1 MILQIKINKK
11 IYKSNIHS
19 YASLHRAIINVFP
32 QYIPKDYI
40 IYINN
45 KVYHHTQIVNELDS
59 KNKLGTN
66 TIIEIIPKIR
76 GGASKSA
83 IGSGLFYF
91 ILFLITLSPIY
102 FMYVGIVP
110 LKSFLSRRILTTA
123 LEPFGKY
130 LVCVLGKK
138 TLYSRILLAT
148 SIIKYFIFIFA
159 VFVTFTLPFIIL
171 CILMGVLM
179 KHNGLNDSPNK
190 LKGPVEAG
198 STTGMIFTVIHMLI
212 YFGYRWFDYVADI
225 LISLCNKTYYTKMV
239 FVPILESLKLSFNN
253 IKGIGAITATMGYAA
268 DVKILTGSLGGAIK
282 SFEGVMNMI
291 VKNGC
296 EAVGVDEIE
305 ESFKKNLKQL
315 NEGELKKFEIKGR
328 DRKKFCFDFNEYLD
342 ENEFEELCKASSN
355 EQCCTSTMFYKI
367 AEGLYKALTE
377 GGTFVEMVKKGLAM
391 IGLTGHLITAN
402 IAFFE
407 EAMERDDS
415 FDDKSGDAIF
425 LTETQFM
432 IKNNMGR
439 KEKDKS
445 RGMMLYEDDVDT
457 KIEEYKNKGYKVQ
470 ALYDDKY
477 KDEKQ
482 NIIGLLNI
490 KKKVSFDEMKN
501 KINELKRML
510 NDYNASYDDGDLVVK
525 YVFKPYFI
533 TNICEALNGVRAVRD
548 FSKDING
555 LDNAVD
561 ILRSGMFTGR
571 WMIVFYLITYL
582 VLVILGFFKVYL
594 K

>member
-1 MILQIKINKK
+1 MILQIKINNK
-11 IYKSNIHS
+11 IYKSTVHR
-19 YASLHRAIINVFP
+19 YVSLHRALINVFP
-32 QYIPKDYI
+32 YYTPKDYT
-40 IYINN
+40 IYANN
-45 KVYHHTQIVNELDS
+45 KVYSHTQIVDEIDKKS
-59 KNKLGTN
+59 V
-66 TIIEIIPKIR
+66 IEVMPKMR
-76 GGASKSA
+76 GGLEMSKSSM
-83 IGSGLFYF
+83 GSGMFYF

-123 LEPFGKY
+123 LQPFGKY

-171 CILMGVLM
+171 CILMGVFM
-179 KHNGLNDSPNK
+179 KHNTLNDSPSK
-190 LKGPVEAG
+190 LKGPVNAG

-212 YFGYRWFDYVADI
+212 YFGYRWFDYVADF
-225 LISLCNKTYYTKMV
+225 LISLCNKSYYTKMM
-239 FVPILESLKLSFNN
+239 FVPILESMKLTFNN
-253 IKGIGAITATMGYAA
+253 VKGIGAITATFGFAA
-268 DVKILTGSLGGAIK
+268 DVKGLTAAIGGLINPL
-282 SFEGVMNMI
+282 ENVMHMI

-305 ESFKKNLKQL
+305 ESFKKNLKKI
-315 NEGELKKFEIKGR
+315 NEHELKKFEIKGR

-342 ENEFEELCKASSN
+342 ENEFEELCKASGN

-367 AEGLYKALTE
+367 AEGLYQALTK
-377 GGTFVEMVKKGLAM
+377 GGTFIELVKKGLAM
-391 IGLTGHLITAN
+391 VGLTGHLITAN

-407 EAMERDDS
+407 ESMERDDA

-425 LTETQFM
+425 LTESQIM
-432 IKNNMGR
+432 IKSNMGR
-439 KEKDKS
+439 DKS
-445 RGMMLYEDDVDT
+445 KERSSGMLVYEDDVDT
-457 KIEEYKNKGYKVQ
+457 KIEEYRAKGFKVQ

-477 KDEKQ
+477 RDEKQ

-490 KKKVSFDEMKN
+490 KRKVSFDEMKN

-510 NDYNASYDDGDLVVK
+510 NDYNASYDDDDLVVK

>member
-1 MILQIKINKK
+1 MILEIKIKINNK
-11 IYKSNIHS
+11 IYKSIIHS
-19 YASLHRAIINVFP
+19 YVSLHCAIINVFP
-32 QYIPKDYI
+32 HYTPKDYT
-40 IYINN
+40 IYHSN
-45 KVYHHTQIVNELDS
+45 KVISHTQIVDELNRES
-59 KNKLGTN
+59 V
-66 TIIEIIPKIR
+66 IEVIPKMR
-76 GGASKSA
+76 GGAKS
-83 IGSGLFYF
+83 IMNSWLFYI

-123 LEPFGKY
+123 LQPFGKY

-148 SIIKYFIFIFA
+148 SIIKYFIFILA

-171 CILMGVLM
+171 CILMGVFM
-179 KHNGLNDSPNK
+179 KHNTLNDSPKK

-212 YFGYRWFDYVADI
+212 YFGYRWFDYFADFF
-225 LISLCNKTYYTKMV
+225 ISLCNKNYYTKMV
-239 FVPILESLKLSFNN
+239 FVPMLESMKLSFNN
-253 IKGIGAITATMGYAA
+253 IKGTGAIIATMGYAA
-268 DVKILTGSLGGAIK
+268 DVKGITGSLGGAVK
-282 SFEGVMNMI
+282 SFENVMNTI

-305 ESFKKNLKQL
+305 EEFRRNIKKLD
-315 NEGELKKFEIKGR
+315 EDSLKKFEIKGR
-328 DRKKFCFDFNEYLD
+328 ERKQFCFDFNEYLD
-342 ENEFEELCKASSN
+342 ENEFEELCKASGN

-377 GGTFVEMVKKGLAM
+377 GNTFVEMVKKGLAM
-391 IGLTGHLITAN
+391 VGLTGHLITAN

-407 EAMERDDS
+407 EAMERDDV

-425 LTETQFM
+425 LTETQIM
-432 IKNNMGR
+432 IKSNIGR
-439 KEKDKS
+439 TSKEHSTKL
-445 RGMMLYEDDVDT
+445 MVYEDDVDN
-457 KIEEYKNKGYKVQ
+457 KIEEYKSKGFKVQ
-470 ALYDDKY
+470 ALYENKY
-477 KDEKQ
+477 RDEKK
-482 NIIGLLNI
+482 NIVGLLNI
-490 KKKVSFDEMKN
+490 KRKISFDEMKN

-510 NDYNASYDDGDLVVK
+510 NDYNASYDDEDLAVK
-525 YVFKPYFI
+525 YIFKPYFI
-533 TNICEALNGVRAVRD
+533 SNICEALNGVRAVRD

>member
-1 MILQIKINKK
+1 MILEIKINKN

-32 QYIPKDYI
+32 QYTPKDYI

-45 KVYHHTQIVNELDS
+45 KVCSHTQIVNELDA
-59 KNKLGTN
+59 KQ
-66 TIIEIIPKIR
+66 IIEIMPKIR
-76 GGASKSA
+76 GGLEMSKSSM
-83 IGSGLFYF
+83 GSGMFYF

-179 KHNGLNDSPNK
+179 KHNKLSDAPKK

-198 STTGMIFTVIHMLI
+198 STTGMIFTVIHMI
-212 YFGYRWFDYVADI
+212 TYFGYRWFDYVADYF
-225 LISLCNKTYYTKMV
+225 ISLCNKTYYTKII

-253 IKGIGAITATMGYAA
+253 IKGIGAIAGTFGFAA
-268 DVKILTGSLGGAIK
+268 DVKGITSALGGVVK
-282 SFEGVMNMI
+282 PLEDVMHMI

-305 ESFKKNLKQL
+305 ESFKKNLKGL
-315 NEGELKKFEIKGR
+315 NEHELKKFEIKGR

-342 ENEFEELCKASSN
+342 ENEFEELCKASGN

-367 AEGLYKALTE
+367 AEGLYKALTQ
-377 GGTFVEMVKKGLAM
+377 GGTFIELVKKGLAM
-391 IGLTGHLITAN
+391 VGLTGHLITAN

-407 EAMERDDS
+407 EAMERDDA
-415 FDDKSGDAIF
+415 FDDKGGDAIF

-439 KEKDKS
+439 TQKDRS
-445 RGMMLYEDDVDT
+445 TGLMLYEDDVDN
-457 KIEEYKNKGYKVQ
+457 KIEEYRSKGYKVQ

-477 KDEKQ
+477 RDEKQ

-490 KKKVSFDEMKN
+490 KRKISFDEMKN

-510 NDYNASYDDGDLVVK
+510 NDYNASYDDDDLVVK

-533 TNICEALNGVRAVRD
+533 TNVCEALNGVRAVRD

-555 LDNAVD
+555 LDNAID

>member
-1 MILQIKINKK
+1 MILQIKINNK
-11 IYKSNIHS
+11 IYKSTVHS
-19 YASLHRAIINVFP
+19 YVSLHRALINVFP
-32 QYIPKDYI
+32 HYTPKDYT
-40 IYINN
+40 IYANN
-45 KVYHHTQIVNELDS
+45 KVYSHTQIVDEIDEKS
-59 KNKLGTN
+59 V
-66 TIIEIIPKIR
+66 IEVMPKIR
-76 GGASKSA
+76 GGLEMSKSSMS
-83 IGSGLFYF
+83 SGMFYF

-123 LEPFGKY
+123 LQPFGKY

-148 SIIKYFIFIFA
+148 SIIKYFIFILA
-159 VFVTFTLPFIIL
+159 VFVTFTLPFVIL
-171 CILMGVLM
+171 CILMGVFM
-179 KHNGLNDSPNK
+179 KHNTLNDAPRK
-190 LKGPVEAG
+190 LKGPVNAG
-198 STTGMIFTVIHMLI
+198 STTGMIFTVLHMLI
-212 YFGYRWFDYVADI
+212 YFGYRWFDYTADF
-225 LISLCNKTYYTKMV
+225 LISLCNKTYYTKMI
-239 FVPILESLKLSFNN
+239 FVPLLESMKLTFNN
-253 IKGIGAITATMGYAA
+253 VKGIGAITATMGYAV
-268 DVKILTGSLGGAIK
+268 DVKAITGSLGGAVK
-282 SFEGVMNMI
+282 SLEGVMHMI

-305 ESFKKNLKQL
+305 ESFKKNLKGL
-315 NEGELKKFEIKGR
+315 NEHELKKFEIKGR

-342 ENEFEELCKASSN
+342 ENEFEELCKASGN

-377 GGTFVEMVKKGLAM
+377 GGTFVELVKKGLAM
-391 IGLTGHLITAN
+391 VGLTGHLITAN

-407 EAMERDDS
+407 EAMERDDA

-425 LTETQFM
+425 LTESQFM

-439 KEKDKS
+439 TAKDRS
-445 RGMMLYEDDVDT
+445 IGSILYEDDVDI
-457 KIEEYKNKGYKVQ
+457 KIEEYKSKGYKVQ
-470 ALYDDKY
+470 TLYDDKY

-490 KKKVSFDEMKN
+490 KRKVSFDEMKN

-510 NDYNASYDDGDLVVK
+510 NDYNASYDDEDLVVK

-533 TNICEALNGVRAVRD
+533 SNICEALNGVRAVRD

-582 VLVILGFFKVYL
+582 ILVILGFFKVYL

>member
-1 MILQIKINKK
+1 MILQIKINQK

-19 YASLHRAIINVFP
+19 YTSLHRAINNVFP
-32 QYIPKDYI
+32 QYTPKDYT

-45 KVYHHTQIVNELDS
+45 KVCTHTQIVNELD
-59 KNKLGTN
+59 N
-66 TIIEIIPKIR
+66 TKVIEIMPKIR
-76 GGASKSA
+76 GGLEMSKSSM
-83 IGSGLFYF
+83 GSGMFYF

-179 KHNGLNDSPNK
+179 KHNQLSDSPKK

-198 STTGMIFTVIHMLI
+198 STTGMIFTVIHMMI
-212 YFGYRWFDYVADI
+212 YFGYRWFDYFADF
-225 LISLCNKTYYTKMV
+225 LISLCNKTYYTKMI
-239 FVPILESLKLSFNN
+239 FVPILESMKLSFNN

-268 DVKILTGSLGGAIK
+268 DVKVITGSLGGAVK
-282 SFEGVMNMI
+282 SLEGVMHMI

-305 ESFKKNLKQL
+305 ESFKKNLKGL
-315 NEGELKKFEIKGR
+315 NEHELKKFEIKGR

-342 ENEFEELCKASSN
+342 ENEFEELCKASGN

-407 EAMERDDS
+407 EAMERDDA
-415 FDDKSGDAIF
+415 FDDKGGDAIF

-439 KEKDKS
+439 TQKDKS
-445 RGMMLYEDDVDT
+445 GGTILYEDDVDN
-457 KIEEYKNKGYKVQ
+457 KIEEYKSKGYKVQ
-470 ALYDDKY
+470 SLYDDKY

-490 KKKVSFDEMKN
+490 KHKVSFDEMKN
-501 KINELKRML
+501 KIKELKRML
-510 NDYNASYDDGDLVVK
+510 NDYNASYDDDDLVVK

-582 VLVILGFFKVYL
+582 ILVILGFFKVYL

>member
-1 MILQIKINKK
+1 MILEIKINQK
-11 IYKSNIHS
+11 IYKSNFHS
-19 YASLHRAIINVFP
+19 YTSLHRAIINVFP
-32 QYIPKDYI
+32 QYTPTDYI
-40 IYINN
+40 IYTDN
-45 KVYHHTQIVNELDS
+45 KVYTHTQIVNELDH
-59 KNKLGTN
+59 KKV
-66 TIIEIIPKIR
+66 IEIIPKIR
-76 GGASKSA
+76 GGAKSV
-83 IGSGLFYF
+83 IGTGIFYF

-179 KHNGLNDSPNK
+179 KHNQLSDSPKK

-198 STTGMIFTVIHMLI
+198 SITGMIFTVIHMII
-212 YFGYRWFDYVADI
+212 YFGYRWFDYFADF
-225 LISLCNKTYYTKMV
+225 LISLCNKTYYTKMM

-253 IKGIGAITATMGYAA
+253 IKGTGAIIATMGYAA
-268 DVKILTGSLGGAIK
+268 DVKAITGSLGGAIK
-282 SFEGVMNMI
+282 SLEGVMHMI

-305 ESFKKNLKQL
+305 ETFKKNLKGL

-342 ENEFEELCKASSN
+342 ENEFEELCKASGN
-355 EQCCTSTMFYKI
+355 EQCCTSTLFYKI

-377 GGTFVEMVKKGLAM
+377 GGTFIEMVKKGLAM

-407 EAMERDDS
+407 EAMERDDV

-425 LTETQFM
+425 LTETQYM

-439 KEKDKS
+439 SAKDKS
-445 RGMMLYEDDVDT
+445 TGMMLYEDDVYN
-457 KIEEYKNKGYKVQ
+457 KIEEYKSKGYKVQ
-470 ALYDDKY
+470 SLYDDKY
-477 KDEKQ
+477 RDEKQ

-490 KKKVSFDEMKN
+490 KRKVSFDEMKN

-510 NDYNASYDDGDLVVK
+510 SDYNASYDDNDLVVK

-571 WMIVFYLITYL
+571 WMILFYLITYL